1 MRDRASRE
9 NRARRSG
16 SFATAGSST
25 LIATSRPSLVSR
37 ARLDR
42 AHTALAERGQDLERA
57 EARAGRERRRCQRG
71 EILVRKPPR
80 SARAAHSTK
89 SVSYAGMPVATDCYK
104 AGWHRLPVATD
115 SMPRRRA
122 RPRRSAPSLAV
133 STLVRTAIQVTL
145 VSSVFRCASASGRE
159 TTRKHAVASST
170 KPSVPRSRYATTH
183 RPARP
188 HPPQHFTNAHVVGS
202 LDSAAMVS
210 IFTSDARILPPN
222 ADPVIGRPAIEPHVS
237 DVDAPPLPLPVRR
250 LSDRQIRDLFTVSQ
264 VEKRGEEI
272 TGSDGR
278 KRKVTVDDWVR
289 VFKRT
294 AGARPGRPARP
305 PLGRSTTEARAAPT
319 TSAHGGS
326 CQESPAHCST

>member
-202 LDSAAMVS
+202 LDSAAMVN

-237 DVDAPPLPLPVRR
+237 DVDAPPFPRPRPTVERPADPRPVHGVAGREARR
-250 LSDRQIRDLFTVSQ
+250 RDHRQRRPQ
-264 VEKRGEEI
+264 AEG
-272 TGSDGR
+272 DGGR
-278 KRKVTVDDWVR
+278 L
-289 VFKRT
+289 
-294 AGARPGRPARP
+294 GARVQAHSRG
-305 PLGRSTTEARAAPT
+305 
-319 TSAHGGS
+319 TSWSASATATGKIND
-326 CQESPAHCST
+326 